1 MTIQEKTDYSAFT
14 SLIEKILGLVD
25 PKLSKFYLGKVSLVN
40 YAFVCGVGVIINMSI
55 LSFLFDFGLGL
66 LVSNA
71 LAIFCAFIWNW
82 TFSVGPYG
90 YFFDLQKKPII
101 VKSGE

>member
-1 MTIQEKTDYSAFT
+1 
-14 SLIEKILGLVD
+14 
-25 PKLSKFYLGKVSLVN
+25 
-40 YAFVCGVGVIINMSI
+40 MSI
-55 LSFLFDFGLGL
+55 ISFLFDFGLGL

-90 YFFDLQKKPII
+90 HLFDLQKKPEP
-101 VKSGE
+101 KQED